1 MGIQGLLPLLKSIER
16 PVHLKDYAG
25 KTLAVDGYVW
35 LHKGAFSCAQELCL
49 GQLTNKYVT
58 YFMRKIEMF
67 KFFGVKPYVVF
78 DGGYLPSKASTEQ
91 ERLSRRE
98 ESKKQ
103 ALDLHRAGKSKQAMD
118 QFRKCVDVTP
128 EMAFEVILALKAA
141 GVDFVVA
148 PYEADA
154 QLAYLEKHG
163 LVDGIVTEDS
173 DLLVFGCKKVIF
185 KLDQFGAGTEILFD
199 QLSRVQE
206 VSFQDWTLTEIRHMC
221 ILAGCDYLPSIPGM
235 GLKTAQRLLRRYKTY
250 DKVLRHVRME
260 NTSMKIP
267 SSYEMEFRQADLTFL
282 YARVF
287 DPRSKS
293 MVHLNPIPDD
303 LQELMLTEEYHFLGP
318 PLEPAVILGIA
329 EGRISPIDKTP
340 LSGSVNQR
348 PNYYVKHSYVG
359 KENRPAAG
367 KAINTYFQKTFTTTT
382 STHTGTQKREFPKND
397 NFATIKR
404 RVLEASP
411 KPDSFDNMSSI
422 FPPTTQPYQHR
433 CSPEPTSQSRNVI
446 VESRSRFFGLF
457 DTIDTTD
464 DCDTSTTTAPTA
476 QDTRSSTPRQD
487 SGIGLDEAALL
498 HSVDMPKVQSP
509 TKRRESMSRSPKKSR
524 PATANEAVASPE
536 KVSAPVESKAEE
548 EEVVEYKRAEAKVIQ
563 GWREKFSNTAQP
575 GRTPGLRRAFQ
586 NCGRIQLNPKARSA
600 VSTTTSS
607 GVRPPTQT
615 TTSISNSTTSSRTA
629 EPLART
635 VDTQLENAEAQSGFS
650 VYHLESGRLL
660 PDLTY
665 VSEATIVKT
674 ITRSA
679 DSTRRLSGSSSSS
692 PSSTSPSSSTN
703 TSQSLIEEEEEDAR
717 PKLCLD
723 RFRFTASSS
732 SVPVRAQH

>member
-25 KTLAVDGYVW
+25 MTLAVDGYVW

-49 GQLTNKYVT
+49 GQPTNKYVT

-67 KFFGVKPYVVF
+67 KFFSVKPYVVF

-128 EMAFEVILALKAA
+128 EMAFEVIQALKAA

-163 LVDGIVTEDS
+163 IVDGIVTEDS

-185 KLDQFGAGTEILFD
+185 KLDQFGAGAEILFD
-199 QLSRVQE
+199 KLSRVQE

-267 SSYEMEFRQADLTFL
+267 SGYEMEFRQADLTFL

-287 DPRSKS
+287 DPRSKT
-293 MVHLNPIPDD
+293 MAHLNPIPDD
-303 LQELMLTEEYHFLGP
+303 LKDLMQTEEYHFLGP
-318 PLEPAVILGIA
+318 PLDATVMLGIA
-329 EGRISPIDKTP
+329 EGRINPIDKTP
-340 LSGSVNQR
+340 LSGPVNQR
-348 PNYYVKHSYVG
+348 PNHYVKHAYVG

-367 KAINTYFQKTFTTTT
+367 KAINTYFQKTSTTTT
-382 STHTGTQKREFPKND
+382 LTHTGTQKREFPKND

-404 RVLEASP
+404 RVLEVSP
-411 KPDSFDNMSSI
+411 APNSFANMSSI
-422 FPPTTQPYQHR
+422 FPPTTQPYQHKY
-433 CSPEPTSQSRNVI
+433 SPELPSQPRNII
-446 VESRSRFFGLF
+446 VESRSRFFGHF
-457 DTIDTTD
+457 DTIDTSD
-464 DCDTSTTTAPTA
+464 YCDTLTTTSPTA
-476 QDTRSSTPRQD
+476 QDTRSSTPRED

-498 HSVDMPKVQSP
+498 HVVDTPKVKSP
-509 TKRRESMSRSPKKSR
+509 SKRRESVTMSPKKPR
-524 PATANEAVASPE
+524 PSTAKETATSPR
-536 KVSAPVESKAEE
+536 KVSVLVESKAVE
-548 EEVVEYKRAEAKVIQ
+548 EEVFEYKRAEAKVIQ
-563 GWREKFSNTAQP
+563 GWREKFSSTAQS
-575 GRTPGLRRAFQ
+575 GRTPGLKRAFQ
-586 NCGRIQLNPKARSA
+586 NCGRIQLNSKAKPAASNTA
-600 VSTTTSS
+600 SSVVQPTSHTITLTVASTKC
-607 GVRPPTQT
+607 
-615 TTSISNSTTSSRTA
+615 SRTV
-629 EPLART
+629 EPVATT
-635 VDTQLENAEAQSGFS
+635 VDTQLEAAEAKSGPS
-650 VYHLESGRLL
+650 PYHLDAGRRALDMTL
-660 PDLTY
+660 
-665 VSEATIVKT
+665 VSKATTAKAT
-674 ITRSA
+674 ARPA
-679 DSTRRLSGSSSSS
+679 DSMRLSGSSSPS
-692 PSSTSPSSSTN
+692 PSSTSST
-703 TSQSLIEEEEEDAR
+703 TSTDTSLSIPEEEEDVR

-732 SVPVRAQH
+732 SAPVRAQH

>member
-49 GQLTNKYVT
+49 GQPTIKYVT

-103 ALDLHRAGKSKQAMD
+103 ALDLYRSGKSKQAMD

-128 EMAFEVILALKAA
+128 EMAFEVIQALRAA
-141 GVDFVVA
+141 GVEFVVA

-163 LVDGIVTEDS
+163 IVDGIITEDS

-185 KLDQFGAGTEILFD
+185 KLDQFGAGAEILFD
-199 QLSRVQE
+199 KLSRVQE

-260 NTSMKIP
+260 NTSMKVP
-267 SSYEMEFRQADLTFL
+267 SGYEMDFRQADLTFL

-303 LQELMLTEEYHFLGP
+303 LQELMQTEEYHFLGA
-318 PLEPAVILGIA
+318 PLDPTVMLGIA
-329 EGRISPIDKTP
+329 EGRINPIDKTP
-340 LSGSVNQR
+340 LNGPVNQR
-348 PNYYVKHSYVG
+348 PNRYVKHNYVG

-367 KAINTYFQKTFTTTT
+367 KAINTYFQKTSVTTI
-382 STHTGTQKREFPKND
+382 STLTGTQKRELPNN

-411 KPDSFDNMSSI
+411 VPNSFANMPSI
-422 FPPTTQPYQHR
+422 FPPTTQPYQLKYL
-433 CSPEPTSQSRNVI
+433 PEPAPQPRNVI
-446 VESRSRFFGLF
+446 VEARSRFFGQF
-457 DTIDTTD
+457 DTIDTSD
-464 DCDTSTTTAPTA
+464 DCDTLTTTAPTA
-476 QDTRSSTPRQD
+476 QDMRSSTPRED

-498 HSVDMPKVQSP
+498 HAVDTPK
-509 TKRRESMSRSPKKSR
+509 TKPPSKHRESMTESPKKSR
-524 PATANEAVASPE
+524 PAIAKETVISPK
-536 KVSAPVESKAEE
+536 KVSIPVESKAVE
-548 EEVVEYKRAEAKVIQ
+548 EEVIEYKRAEAKVIQ

-575 GRTPGLRRAFQ
+575 GRTPGLKRAFQ
-586 NCGRIQLNPKARSA
+586 NCGRIQLNPKARPA
-600 VSTTTSS
+600 ASTPASS
-607 GVRPPTQT
+607 GVQPTSHT
-615 TTSISNSTTSSRTA
+615 ITLTGTSTRSSRAA
-629 EPLART
+629 ESVAET
-635 VDTQLENAEAQSGFS
+635 VDTQLETAQPGLSI
-650 VYHLESGRLL
+650 YHFDAGHRAHDMIPASK
-660 PDLTY
+660 
-665 VSEATIVKT
+665 ATTGMTTV
-674 ITRSA
+674 RPV
-679 DSTRRLSGSSSSS
+679 DSTRRFSGSSSPS
-692 PSSTSPSSSTN
+692 PSSTPSSSSTD
-703 TSQSLIEEEEEDAR
+703 TSQSIAEEEEDVR

-723 RFRFTASSS
+723 RFRFTSSS
-732 SVPVRAQH
+732 SSAPVRAQH